1 MGEPAADH
9 LDAQYADYLQ
19 RFDRQFGAHPPGAYV
34 KHRRWLVK
42 RLSREEFA
50 EKLERFVEIEATCRQ
65 IVETGSTISDAAISA
80 YVEAAAHLL
89 QDPTDFLSG
98 PPSR

>member
-1 MGEPAADH
+1 MAEPPSED
-9 LDAQYADYLQ
+9 LDTAYTAYLA
-19 RFDRQFGAHPPGAYV
+19 RFDRLFPTQQPGGYV

-50 EKLERFVEIEATCRQ
+50 EKLERFVEIEMTCRQ
-65 IVETGSTISDAAISA
+65 IVETVSTISDAAISA

-89 QDPTDFLSG
+89 RDPTDFLSSPG
-98 PPSR
+98 AR